1 MRTRGRPPKFAGERR
16 YPNRL
21 RELRARLGVA
31 QQRVA
36 AEAGISLAYYGAL
49 ERGDKRINAD
59 TAQRL
64 QRVLRCTAG
73 DLLAG
78 GAAAAAVPLR
88 FAIAAAESEGCPAAF
103 ELPEPWEWLAAG
115 RLADAQHCFAAEI
128 ADDSA
133 DLDFAR
139 GTVLFVRAPPGL
151 AAPLQLGARIV
162 SRFFLATGHGD
173 SVRRT
178 HEILY
183 GILDRNPLGDL
194 VLITRSR
201 NRLLPRSALIQAAPS
216 LEGGLAEAALVL
228 RRPGSAVEY
237 EPRAGDPGEILGC
250 VVYAAGP
257 A

>member
-1 MRTRGRPPKFAGERR
+1 MRSRGRPPTFAGERR
-16 YPNRL
+16 YPNPL
-21 RELRARLGVA
+21 RELRARLGVP
-31 QQRVA
+31 QQAVA

-64 QRVLRCTAG
+64 QRALRCAAG
-73 DLLAG
+73 ELLSG
-78 GAAAAAVPLR
+78 QAAAATVPLR
-88 FAIAAAESEGCPAAF
+88 FVIAAAESEGRPAAF
-103 ELPEPWEWLAAG
+103 DLSEPWEYLPAT
-115 RLADAQHCFAAEI
+115 RLADAPQCFAAEI

-139 GTVLFVRAPPGL
+139 GTVLFVRALPAL
-151 AAPLQLGARIV
+151 AAPLHLGARIV
-162 SRFFLATGHGD
+162 GRFFLAAGD
-173 SVRRT
+173 GGVRQT

-183 GILDRNPLGDL
+183 GILDRNILGDL
-194 VLITRSR
+194 ALITRSR
-201 NRLLPRSALIQAAPS
+201 NRLIPRAALIQPAPAVR
-216 LEGGLAEAALVL
+216 GGLAEAPLAL

-237 EPRAGDPGEILGC
+237 EPQADDPGEILGL